1 MKLMGQILK
10 VLVLVYMVKFRLLN
24 NLPIMKRDYA
34 IGGFGKE
41 IAL

>member
-1 MKLMGQILK
+1 MKPMGELLK
-10 VLVLVYMVKFRLLN
+10 VLILVYMVKFRLLN
-24 NLPIMKRDYA
+24 EFPIMKRDYV